1 MPQIALAD
9 ILDFGLSY
17 VLAFVL
23 ITCAVWYFFRL
34 RPREERRRQGAMR
47 EMIGQTAACVR
58 ALEGI
63 GVCIEKNARAMEEMR
78 LALDSVARQEAC
90 ILDLQHRLY
99 AELAKRAGPGAN

>member
-1 MPQIALAD
+1 MAEPNDRFIAGDEHPEDQIDRA
-9 ILDFGLSY
+9 
-17 VLAFVL
+17 
-23 ITCAVWYFFRL
+23 L
-34 RPREERRRQGAMR
+34 RPSCLR

-63 GVCIEKNARAMEEMR
+63 GACIEKNARAMEDMR